1 MANKKDMKDLLD
13 SLSQNMTP
21 EETLLAGL
29 QGVIAGTI
37 SMKRQLLGM
46 SQKDLAEKLGV
57 SQGLVSRWERAD
69 ANFTLETLVRI
80 ASALDLNMQSP
91 IVPALPQTFS
101 LGSSNVFQHP
111 AAGQQ
116 WESRS
121 YIPNVEYDEYDAKE
135 N

>member
-1 MANKKDMKDLLD
+1 MANNTKDLLTAV
-13 SLSQNMTP
+13 SEGLSP

-57 SQGLVSRWERAD
+57 SQGLVSRWEQAD
-69 ANFTLETLVRI
+69 SNFTLETLVRI
-80 ASALDLNMQSP
+80 ASALDLQMQSP
-91 IVPALPQTFS
+91 IVPKAPKVYSVGQ
-101 LGSSNVFQHP
+101 SNVFIHP
-111 AAGQQ
+111 AVSSWQHNVFTPAQD
-116 WESRS
+116 
-121 YIPNVEYDEYDAKE
+121 YIAKE